1 MTGVAD
7 TVEFDLLHG
16 VGVCGEEGE
25 TMVAAGDDPLEGAA
39 HAAFEVF
46 WSDLDSGTLNRDEAI
61 DGFAALMSIAA
72 SPSDEPSLPP
82 DSDLEILRNTPRDA
96 VLATLLPIGGWVVPD
111 VDSTDGFVGRISVE
125 LSELAAIARD
135 FRHHIVVAGLA
146 DPGELVGHFLIVR
159 TARGETV
166 VREFATSVMLDDA
179 YRNTAA
185 VWASGRRGPVL

>member
-1 MTGVAD
+1 MSGDTD
-7 TVEFDLLHG
+7 TVESTALRVVDTR
-16 VGVCGEEGE
+16 GEEDE
-25 TMVAAGDDPLEGAA
+25 TMEAAGDGPLDAAA

-46 WSDLDSGTLNRDEAI
+46 FSDLDAGTLTRDEAI
-61 DGFAALMSIAA
+61 DGFTALMSITA
-72 SPSDEPSLPP
+72 SPSDEPTLPP

-96 VLATLLPIGGWVVPD
+96 VLVALLPIGGWVVPD
-111 VDSTDGFVGRISVE
+111 IDSPDGFVGRISVE
-125 LSELAAIARD
+125 LSELSGIVRD

-166 VREFATSVMLDDA
+166 VREFATGVMLDDA

-185 VWASGRRGPVL
+185 VWGSGRSGPVL